1 MIQLIVTANDDLYE
15 RLSIRTQQEGDTP
28 RRATNVLDGFRCAAS
43 LSVSKVTID
52 MAVHASDTLVETL
65 RARSETSHIPVYA
78 IESSDRVP
86 LALRRLCTGVLEE
99 SAL

>member
-1 MIQLIVTANDDLYE
+1 MIQLIVTANDDLYD
-15 RLSIRTQQEGDTP
+15 RLSNRTQHEGDTP
-28 RRATNVLDGFRCAAS
+28 RQATNALDGFRCAVS
-43 LSVSKVTID
+43 LSVSKVIID

-65 RARSETSHIPVYA
+65 RARSETSHIPVYVIKA
-78 IESSDRVP
+78 SGRVP